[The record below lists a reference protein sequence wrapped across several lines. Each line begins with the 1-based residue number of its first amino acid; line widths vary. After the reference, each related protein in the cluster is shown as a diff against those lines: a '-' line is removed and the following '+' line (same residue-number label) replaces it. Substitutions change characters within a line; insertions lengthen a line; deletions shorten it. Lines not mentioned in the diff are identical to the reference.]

1 MWQVASPITTLPRAG
16 RRRHAD
22 RGTGRIAVR
31 LWKRKPAH
39 RRTVPGVSRKG
50 SGTIAE
56 CVVEGAAARD
66 MQRLPCGGCAR
77 KAGRSHPNGRTRRR
91 VRPSTGASLPRSA
104 CTGEIRPRDR
114 RNCGRVES
122 NHPDFRGLS
131 RDAAAIEDGAGSEDD
146 GKPIAMRRKQS
157 TTSWLRIGQA
167 PALRTVRAL
176 DLPGRARLTSF
187 RSGAGSP
194 RTMIPA
200 MPGESHERG
209 RFIGHA
215 RLQW

>member
-1 MWQVASPITTLPRAG
+1 MPIAGPAASPSACGNGSR
-16 RRRHAD
+16 
-22 RGTGRIAVR
+22 RIAVLFPPCLEKGAGPLPNAWSR
-31 LWKRKPAH
+31 ARPPA
-39 RRTVPGVSRKG
+39 TCSACP
-50 SGTIAE
+50 
-56 CVVEGAAARD
+56 AAAAPGR
-66 MQRLPCGGCAR
+66 REGRIRTAERAAACG
-77 KAGRSHPNGRTRRR
+77 RRQ
-91 VRPSTGASLPRSA
+91 GASLPRSA

-167 PALRTVRAL
+167 PAQRTVRAL